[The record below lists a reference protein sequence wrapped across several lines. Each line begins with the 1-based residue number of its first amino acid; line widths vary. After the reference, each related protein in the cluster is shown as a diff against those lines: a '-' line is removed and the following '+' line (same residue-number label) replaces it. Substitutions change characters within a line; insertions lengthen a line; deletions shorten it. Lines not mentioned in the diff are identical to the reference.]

1 MQVNAR
7 QTRMHR
13 SLTAGK
19 RSYKKKGKDWIEP
32 WNAEFKVEVSI
43 LIPENIIKIYIQTNQ
58 QICLFYTHTRS
69 VWVYV

>member
-1 MQVNAR
+1 MQVNAG

-19 RSYKKKGKDWIEP
+19 RIYNKKGKDWIEP